1 MSLFHKKSDESN
13 RPAEP
18 RPTFEPGDSIGQYTV
33 VRCVGIGGMGEVY
46 QAKHAILGNVCA
58 VKFLKE
64 DIAQNFPD
72 LVKQF
77 IQEAKISSSIN
88 HPNLIAVT
96 DAYYDPTQNLAFI
109 VMEYVDGYSLAK
121 ILAKRPLSVLETFN
135 VALNITQ
142 ALKAISAQKITHRDI
157 KPENILMAH
166 NGDIKLADLGIA
178 KVVKANE
185 NRWNTYNTKRN
196 IASPPYAAPEQLEVP
211 DKSDFR
217 SDIYALG
224 STLYR
229 AITGVEP
236 FASDNLAELINLVK
250 YAEPTPITQLLPKLN
265 PEYAAIIH
273 WMMMKDPQDR
283 PQSHDDLIE
292 LFEAIIRFEAN
303 NSSQNQK
310 TLNALLRKHKLIKT
324 PLANW
329 SVVKNVS
336 KKAIKYLL
344 ILAILAGIAFA
355 GYQFI
360 PKLFEKQPEPEQ
372 QVEQLPEQQPEQQ
385 PEEITEVQ
393 PEQKVEPEPE
403 KPAVVD
409 VEAIHKKRFFD
420 AIKEG
425 NPAKT
430 LDAYI
435 FLEPEPTLT
444 LEDGTPL
451 TIVAAKAK
459 NLNTLKFLADKKFDL
474 YAKDKLGNS
483 TLTYAVID
491 AKDDD
496 MADFILDYSVN
507 VEQNQALTQPNNQGN
522 TPLHYAA
529 ENTNCNMVETI
540 LQYLDFNLETKNAD
554 GLTTLEIAVKHDNFK
569 AVETLV
575 HQKIKPIVTQKAL
588 ESAKTKEMTD
598 LLKST
603 QAN

>member
-1 MSLFHKKSDESN
+1 MSLFHKKSDDAN
-13 RPAEP
+13 RPADP
-18 RPTFEPGDSIGQYTV
+18 KPTFGPGDSIGQYTV

-64 DIAQNFPD
+64 EIAKNFPD

-77 IQEAKISSSIN
+77 IQEAKISSAIN
-88 HPNLIAVT
+88 HPNLIGVT

-109 VMEYVDGYSLAK
+109 VMEYVDGCSLAK
-121 ILAKRPLSVLETFN
+121 IIAKRPLSVIETFN
-135 VALNITQ
+135 VALNITR
-142 ALKAISAQKITHRDI
+142 ALKAISAQKVTHRDI
-157 KPENILMAH
+157 KPENILMAN
-166 NGDIKLADLGIA
+166 NGDVKLADLGIA

-265 PEYAAIIH
+265 PEYAAVIH
-273 WMMMKDPQDR
+273 WMMMKDPQER

-292 LFEAIIRFEAN
+292 LFDAIIRCEAGR
-303 NSSQNQK
+303 SSQNQK
-310 TLNALLRKHKLIKT
+310 ALNALLKKHKLISA
-324 PLANW
+324 PPVNW
-329 SVVKNVS
+329 SGMKTFFG
-336 KKAIKYLL
+336 KTIKYLL
-344 ILAILAGIAFA
+344 ILAILAGIVFA
-355 GYQFI
+355 GYKTL
-360 PKLFEKQPEPEQ
+360 PKYLEKQPEQ
-372 QVEQLPEQQPEQQ
+372 QAEQLPEQQPEQQ
-385 PEEITEVQ
+385 SQETTEAQ
-393 PEQKVEPEPE
+393 PEQKEEPVPE
-403 KPAVVD
+403 KSAVTD

-451 TIVAAKAK
+451 TIVAAKAN

-483 TLTYAVID
+483 TLTYAVIG
-491 AKDDD
+491 ATDDD

-507 VEQNQALTQPNNQGN
+507 VEHNQSLTQPNNQGN

-529 ENTNCNMVETI
+529 ENTNFNLVDTI

-554 GLTTLEIAVKHDNFK
+554 GLTTLEIAVKHDNLK

-588 ESAKTKEMTD
+588 ELAKTKEMTD

>member
-1 MSLFHKKSDESN
+1 MSLFHKKSDDAN
-13 RPAEP
+13 RPADP
-18 RPTFEPGDSIGQYTV
+18 KPTFGPGDSIGQYTV

-64 DIAQNFPD
+64 EIAKNFPD

-77 IQEAKISSSIN
+77 IQEAKISSAIN
-88 HPNLIAVT
+88 HPNLIGVT
-96 DAYYDPTQNLAFI
+96 NAYYDPTQNLAFI
-109 VMEYVDGYSLAK
+109 VMEYVDGCSLAK
-121 ILAKRPLSVLETFN
+121 IIAKRPLSVIETFN
-135 VALNITQ
+135 VALNITR
-142 ALKAISAQKITHRDI
+142 ALKAISAQKVTHRDI
-157 KPENILMAH
+157 KPENILMAN
-166 NGDIKLADLGIA
+166 NGDVKLADLGIA

-265 PEYAAIIH
+265 PEYAAVIH
-273 WMMMKDPQDR
+273 WMMMKDPQER

-292 LFEAIIRFEAN
+292 LFDAIIRCEAGR
-303 NSSQNQK
+303 SSQNQK
-310 TLNALLRKHKLIKT
+310 ALNALLKKHKLISA
-324 PLANW
+324 PPVNW
-329 SVVKNVS
+329 SGMKTFFG
-336 KKAIKYLL
+336 KTIKYLL
-344 ILAILAGIAFA
+344 ILAILAGIVFA
-355 GYQFI
+355 GYKTL
-360 PKLFEKQPEPEQ
+360 PKYLEKQPEQ
-372 QVEQLPEQQPEQQ
+372 QAEQLPEQQPEQQ
-385 PEEITEVQ
+385 SQETTEAQ
-393 PEQKVEPEPE
+393 PEQKEEPVPE
-403 KPAVVD
+403 KSAVTD

-451 TIVAAKAK
+451 TIVAAKAN

-483 TLTYAVID
+483 TLTYAVIG
-491 AKDDD
+491 ATDDD

-507 VEQNQALTQPNNQGN
+507 VEHNQSLTQPNNQGN

-529 ENTNCNMVETI
+529 ENTNFNLVDTI
-540 LQYLDFNLETKNAD
+540 LQHLDFNLETKNAD
-554 GLTTLEIAVKHDNFK
+554 GLTTLEIAVKHDNLK

-588 ESAKTKEMTD
+588 ELAKTKEMTD

>member
-1 MSLFHKKSDESN
+1 MSLFHKKSDDAN
-13 RPAEP
+13 RPADP
-18 RPTFEPGDSIGQYTV
+18 KPTFGPGDSIGQYTV

-64 DIAQNFPD
+64 EIAKNFPD

-77 IQEAKISSSIN
+77 IQEAKISSAIN
-88 HPNLIAVT
+88 HPNLIGVT
-96 DAYYDPTQNLAFI
+96 NAYYDPTQNLAFI
-109 VMEYVDGYSLAK
+109 VMEYVDGCSLAK
-121 ILAKRPLSVLETFN
+121 IIAKRPLSVIETFN
-135 VALNITQ
+135 VALNITR
-142 ALKAISAQKITHRDI
+142 ALKAISAQKVTHRDI
-157 KPENILMAH
+157 KPENILMAN
-166 NGDIKLADLGIA
+166 NGDVKLADLGIA

-265 PEYAAIIH
+265 PEYAAVIH
-273 WMMMKDPQDR
+273 WMMMKDPQER

-292 LFEAIIRFEAN
+292 LFDAIIRCEAGR
-303 NSSQNQK
+303 SSQNQK
-310 TLNALLRKHKLIKT
+310 ALNALLKKHKLISA
-324 PLANW
+324 PPVNW
-329 SVVKNVS
+329 SGMKTFFG
-336 KKAIKYLL
+336 KTIKYLL
-344 ILAILAGIAFA
+344 ILAILAGIVFA
-355 GYQFI
+355 GYKTL
-360 PKLFEKQPEPEQ
+360 PKYLEKQPEQ
-372 QVEQLPEQQPEQQ
+372 QAEQLPEQQPEQQ
-385 PEEITEVQ
+385 SQETTEAQ
-393 PEQKVEPEPE
+393 PEQKEEPVPE
-403 KPAVVD
+403 KSAVTD
-409 VEAIHKKRFFD
+409 VEAIHKKRFFE

-451 TIVAAKAK
+451 TIVAAKAN

-483 TLTYAVID
+483 TLTYAVIG
-491 AKDDD
+491 ATDDD

-507 VEQNQALTQPNNQGN
+507 VEHNQSLTQPNNQGN

-529 ENTNCNMVETI
+529 ENTNFNLVDTI

-554 GLTTLEIAVKHDNFK
+554 GLTTLEIAVKHDNLK

-588 ESAKTKEMTD
+588 ELAKTKEMTD

>member
-1 MSLFHKKSDESN
+1 MSLFHKKSDDAN
-13 RPAEP
+13 RPADP
-18 RPTFEPGDSIGQYTV
+18 KPTFGPGDSIGQYTV

-64 DIAQNFPD
+64 EIAKNFPD

-77 IQEAKISSSIN
+77 IQEAKISSAIN
-88 HPNLIAVT
+88 HPNLIGVT

-109 VMEYVDGYSLAK
+109 VMEYVDGCSLAK
-121 ILAKRPLSVLETFN
+121 IIAKRPLSVIETFN
-135 VALNITQ
+135 VALNITR
-142 ALKAISAQKITHRDI
+142 ALKAISAQKVTHRDI
-157 KPENILMAH
+157 KPENILMAN
-166 NGDIKLADLGIA
+166 NGDVKLADLGIA

-265 PEYAAIIH
+265 PEYAAVIH
-273 WMMMKDPQDR
+273 WMMMKDPQER

-292 LFEAIIRFEAN
+292 LFDAIIRCEAGR
-303 NSSQNQK
+303 SSQNQK
-310 TLNALLRKHKLIKT
+310 ALNALLKKHKLISA
-324 PLANW
+324 PPVNW
-329 SVVKNVS
+329 SGMKTFFG
-336 KKAIKYLL
+336 KTIKYLL
-344 ILAILAGIAFA
+344 ILAILAGIVFA
-355 GYQFI
+355 GYKTL
-360 PKLFEKQPEPEQ
+360 PKYLEKQPEQ
-372 QVEQLPEQQPEQQ
+372 QAEQLPVQQPEQQ
-385 PEEITEVQ
+385 SQETTEAQ
-393 PEQKVEPEPE
+393 PEQKEEPVPE
-403 KPAVVD
+403 KSAVTD

-451 TIVAAKAK
+451 TIVAAKAN

-483 TLTYAVID
+483 TLTYAVIG
-491 AKDDD
+491 ATDDD

-507 VEQNQALTQPNNQGN
+507 VEHNQSLTQPNNQGN

-529 ENTNCNMVETI
+529 ENTNFNLVDTI

-554 GLTTLEIAVKHDNFK
+554 GLTTLEIAVKHDNLK

-588 ESAKTKEMTD
+588 ELAKTKEMTD

>member
-1 MSLFHKKSDESN
+1 MSLFHKKSDDAN
-13 RPAEP
+13 RPADP
-18 RPTFEPGDSIGQYTV
+18 KPTFGPGDSIGQYTV

-64 DIAQNFPD
+64 EIAKNFPD

-77 IQEAKISSSIN
+77 IQEAKISSAIN
-88 HPNLIAVT
+88 HPNLIGVT
-96 DAYYDPTQNLAFI
+96 NAYYDPTQNLAFI
-109 VMEYVDGYSLAK
+109 VMEYVDGCSLAK
-121 ILAKRPLSVLETFN
+121 IIAKRPLSVIETFN
-135 VALNITQ
+135 VALNITR
-142 ALKAISAQKITHRDI
+142 ALKAISAQKVTHRDI
-157 KPENILMAH
+157 KPENILMAN
-166 NGDIKLADLGIA
+166 NGDVKLADLGIA

-265 PEYAAIIH
+265 PEYAAVIH
-273 WMMMKDPQDR
+273 WMMMKDPQER

-292 LFEAIIRFEAN
+292 LFDAIIRCEAGR
-303 NSSQNQK
+303 SSQNQK
-310 TLNALLRKHKLIKT
+310 ALNALLKKHKLISA
-324 PLANW
+324 PPVNW
-329 SVVKNVS
+329 SGMKTFFG
-336 KKAIKYLL
+336 KTIKYLL
-344 ILAILAGIAFA
+344 ILAILAGIVFA
-355 GYQFI
+355 GYKTL
-360 PKLFEKQPEPEQ
+360 PKYLEKQPEQ
-372 QVEQLPEQQPEQQ
+372 QAEQLPEQQPEQQ
-385 PEEITEVQ
+385 SQETTEAQ
-393 PEQKVEPEPE
+393 PEQKEEPVPE
-403 KPAVVD
+403 KSAVTD

-451 TIVAAKAK
+451 TIVAAKAN

-483 TLTYAVID
+483 TLTYAVIG
-491 AKDDD
+491 ATDDD

-507 VEQNQALTQPNNQGN
+507 VEHNQSLTQPNNQGN

-529 ENTNCNMVETI
+529 ENTNFNLVDTI

-554 GLTTLEIAVKHDNFK
+554 GLTTLEIAVKHDNLK

-588 ESAKTKEMTD
+588 ELAKTKEMTD

>member
-1 MSLFHKKSDESN
+1 
-13 RPAEP
+13 
-18 RPTFEPGDSIGQYTV
+18 
-33 VRCVGIGGMGEVY
+33 MGEVY

-64 DIAQNFPD
+64 EIAKNFPD

-77 IQEAKISSSIN
+77 IQEAKISSAIN
-88 HPNLIAVT
+88 HPNLIGVT

-109 VMEYVDGYSLAK
+109 VMEYVDGCSLAK
-121 ILAKRPLSVLETFN
+121 IIAKRPLSVIETFN
-135 VALNITQ
+135 VALNITR
-142 ALKAISAQKITHRDI
+142 ALKAISAQKVTHRDI
-157 KPENILMAH
+157 KPENILMAN
-166 NGDIKLADLGIA
+166 NGDVKLADLGIA

-265 PEYAAIIH
+265 PEYAAVIH
-273 WMMMKDPQDR
+273 WMMMKDPQER

-292 LFEAIIRFEAN
+292 LFDAIIRCEAGR
-303 NSSQNQK
+303 SSQNQK
-310 TLNALLRKHKLIKT
+310 ALNALLKKHKLISA
-324 PLANW
+324 PPVNW
-329 SVVKNVS
+329 SGMKTFFG
-336 KKAIKYLL
+336 KAIKYLL
-344 ILAILAGIAFA
+344 ILAILAGIVFA
-355 GYQFI
+355 GYKTL
-360 PKLFEKQPEPEQ
+360 PKYLEKQPEQ
-372 QVEQLPEQQPEQQ
+372 QAEQLPEQQPEQQ
-385 PEEITEVQ
+385 SQETTEAQ
-393 PEQKVEPEPE
+393 PEQKEEPVPE
-403 KPAVVD
+403 KSAVTD

-451 TIVAAKAK
+451 TIVAAKAN

-483 TLTYAVID
+483 TLTYAVIG
-491 AKDDD
+491 ATDDD

-507 VEQNQALTQPNNQGN
+507 VEHNQSLTQPNNQGN

-529 ENTNCNMVETI
+529 ENTNFNLVDTI

-554 GLTTLEIAVKHDNFK
+554 GLTTLEIAVKHDNLK

-588 ESAKTKEMTD
+588 ELAKTKEMTD